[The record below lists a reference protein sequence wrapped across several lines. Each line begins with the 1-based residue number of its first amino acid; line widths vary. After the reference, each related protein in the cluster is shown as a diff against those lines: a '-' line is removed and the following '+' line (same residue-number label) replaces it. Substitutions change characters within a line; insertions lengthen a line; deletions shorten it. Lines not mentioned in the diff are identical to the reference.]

1 MQQIYRRV
9 RAQKCDFIN
18 VAKQFYWNLTSA
30 WVFSCKFGKYFENT
44 FLEEHCCETALVH
57 KIKFF
62 KTLVNHS

>member
-18 VAKQFYWNLTSA
+18 VAKQFYWNVTSA

-44 FLEEHCCETALVH
+44 FLEEHCWEAAFAH
-57 KIKFF
+57 
-62 KTLVNHS
+62 